1 MDNKIVRTSAMFGGS
16 VMESFVGLNGAIA
29 VFWVALV
36 VGYQL
41 GFESL
46 SILLFAVFIEIVWID
61 LCAT

>member
-1 MDNKIVRTSAMFGGS
+1 MFGGS
-16 VMESFVGLNGAIA
+16 VMESLVGLNGAIA

>member
-1 MDNKIVRTSAMFGGS
+1 MFGGPA
-16 VMESFVGLNGAIA
+16 MESFVGLNRAIA

-46 SILLFAVFIEIVWID
+46 SILLFAVFIKIVWID
-61 LCAT
+61 LCVA